1 MTGLPQV
8 DMAYVTDLLVKMLAV
23 ASPAGYTEEAVALLE
38 REVAELGL
46 EARRTNKGG
55 LLVTVPGT
63 DDENH
68 RLLSGHVDTLGAM
81 VREVKASGRVK
92 YVPIGGGWA
101 QAIEG
106 EYCTIITSDGSR
118 HTGTILTT
126 KAAAHVYGKEGQ
138 DLERKHENM
147 EIRLDERVRTAD
159 EVRAL
164 GIGVGDFV
172 AFDTRTV
179 VTPAGFIKSRHLDDK
194 ASVAA
199 MLGVLRTLVQGGMR
213 PAATTHWFVT
223 NFEEVGHGAAVGAPP
238 KTKEFIAVDMGCVG
252 DGIQATEFDVSICAR
267 DSSGPYD
274 LGLRQRL
281 VGLCREHGIPHAVDI
296 YPFYGSDAS
305 AALRAGADVRAIVIG
320 PGVDASHAFE
330 RTHLDAIRATADL
343 LLAYVL
349 TS

>member
-1 MTGLPQV
+1 MTRLPQV
-8 DMAYVTDLLVKMLAV
+8 DMAYVEDLLVKMLAIP
-23 ASPAGYTEEAVALLE
+23 SPAGYTEEAVALLE
-38 REVAELGL
+38 REVAALGL
-46 EARRTNKGG
+46 ETRRTNKGG
-55 LLVTVPGT
+55 LLVTIPGT
-63 DDENH
+63 DDDNH

-81 VREVKASGRVK
+81 VREVKSSGRLK

-106 EYCTIITSDGSR
+106 EYCTVITSGGGR

-199 MLGVLRTLVQGGMR
+199 MFGVLRTLVQGGMT

-238 KTKEFIAVDMGCVG
+238 RTKEFIAVDMGCVG

-281 VGLCREHGIPHAVDI
+281 VELCREHEIPHAVDI

-330 RTHLDAIRATADL
+330 RTHLEAIRATADL

-349 TS
+349 TG

>member
-106 EYCTIITSDGSR
+106 EYCTIITPDGSR